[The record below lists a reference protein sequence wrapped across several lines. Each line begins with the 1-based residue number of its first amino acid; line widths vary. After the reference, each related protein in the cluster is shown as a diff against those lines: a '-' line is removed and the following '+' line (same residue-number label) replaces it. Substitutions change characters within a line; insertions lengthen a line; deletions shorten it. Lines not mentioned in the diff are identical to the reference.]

1 MANPSTRQGLID
13 YCLRELGHPV
23 LEINIDD
30 DQLEDRLDE
39 ALQFYR
45 DFHYDAVELVYLKHQ
60 VTQQDINNEYIS
72 INDLI
77 IGVEKVVPFTSRTR
91 GIDLF
96 DVRYQILLNDIYS
109 IQSTDIIYYS
119 QVKTQLELLN
129 QLLVGEKPIRFNRH
143 TNRLYISMDWNT
155 DVTAGEYIIVQC
167 YRVLDPS
174 TYSDVY
180 NDSFLKKY
188 TTALFKKQWGNNLKK
203 FEGVQLPV
211 FIVFGCLAWRKLKFL
226 FRAFFRQE

>member
-96 DVRYQILLNDIYS
+96 DVRYQILLPAI
-109 IQSTDIIYYS
+109 
-119 QVKTQLELLN
+119 
-129 QLLVGEKPIRFNRH
+129 
-143 TNRLYISMDWNT
+143 
-155 DVTAGEYIIVQC
+155 VTG
-167 YRVLDPS
+167 
-174 TYSDVY
+174 
-180 NDSFLKKY
+180 
-188 TTALFKKQWGNNLKK
+188 KQIG
-203 FEGVQLPV
+203 
-211 FIVFGCLAWRKLKFL
+211 
-226 FRAFFRQE
+226 RAHV